1 MKKNSVLAI
10 IAMAILATTVAVVSC
25 KKEKQE
31 QTTNNDLVTSQL
43 SEMDRKMLAFGER
56 LKSAEESGEVM
67 PLKEAVKTLSD
78 YQNFLLCDAS
88 FNSPDMIRDTF
99 DVMLPVSNGMVQLR
113 DLKQML
119 EVNKA
124 NILACFDELDGV
136 GKTIFCITSKIVEEG
151 STEQSTRV
159 QTIVVMHNGPSR
171 DNPAY
176 AVLFDSTDYWYDFDT
191 IGHCG
196 DSAGL
201 FYGQDAITKLE
212 YKLKEWLPA
221 PACANSRIYLS
232 NYDEVSVL
240 AIAYPDATSPNGYY
254 AMPYNPDVRHH
265 MCVTPSDMLWYYN
278 SIKSIYS
285 EVERADNLGRKVIDL
300 RLNEASGGEYVRLSV
315 LNLDMYKVNC
325 SGVEEG
331 GGH

>member
-1 MKKNSVLAI
+1 
-10 IAMAILATTVAVVSC
+10 
-25 KKEKQE
+25 
-31 QTTNNDLVTSQL
+31 
-43 SEMDRKMLAFGER
+43 
-56 LKSAEESGEVM
+56 M

-136 GKTIFCITSKIVEEG
+136 GKTIFCITSKIIEEG

-159 QTIVVMHNGPSR
+159 QTIAVMHNGPSR
-171 DNPAY
+171 YDPAY

-201 FYGQDAITKLE
+201 FYGQDAVTKLG
-212 YKLKEWLPA
+212 YKLREWLPA
-221 PACANSRIYLS
+221 HACGNGVKMYLTD
-232 NYDEVSVL
+232 YVEVSVL
-240 AIAYPDATSPNGYY
+240 SIAYPDATSPNGYY

-265 MCVTPSDMLWYYN
+265 MCVTPDDMLWYYN
-278 SIKSIYS
+278 SIKSIYG

-300 RLNEASGGEYVRLSV
+300 RLNESSGGGYVKLCT

-325 SGVEEG
+325 SGAEDG
-331 GGH
+331 GGQ